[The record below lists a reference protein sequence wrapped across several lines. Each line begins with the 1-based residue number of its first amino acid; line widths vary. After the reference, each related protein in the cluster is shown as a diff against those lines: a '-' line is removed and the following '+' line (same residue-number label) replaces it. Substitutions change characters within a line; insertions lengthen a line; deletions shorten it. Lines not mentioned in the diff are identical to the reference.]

1 MHAAMWPGNTFPDC
15 LESKGLVG
23 RGKNRA
29 PAIALQINRL
39 VLGRDGAGN
48 AFIQVKLGQERPSML
63 LAVAVFLLQF
73 QAAVPTALSP
83 LLAPAADASASADRT
98 LTTIVDSRVNPMNPN
113 SDAREKLAEESS
125 SLSSLVPLRMDSIYS
140 DDKSVHPAWTGVL
153 VAQNSQQFSTIRI
166 PEANDKRYAIRSAES
181 APARRNWLVL
191 SVLEHGAASFDAYS
205 TRQAISR
212 GAVEGDPLMRPFAH
226 SPAIYAALQVGPVLL
241 DVLARHMQRS
251 QYNCERRTWWV
262 PQTASTGM
270 SIFAGVHNMNL
281 KTHP

>member
-1 MHAAMWPGNTFPDC
+1 M
-15 LESKGLVG
+15 
-23 RGKNRA
+23 
-29 PAIALQINRL
+29 
-39 VLGRDGAGN
+39 
-48 AFIQVKLGQERPSML
+48 
-63 LAVAVFLLQF
+63 
-73 QAAVPTALSP
+73 
-83 LLAPAADASASADRT
+83 
-98 LTTIVDSRVNPMNPN
+98 
-113 SDAREKLAEESS
+113 
-125 SLSSLVPLRMDSIYS
+125 
-140 DDKSVHPAWTGVL
+140 
-153 VAQNSQQFSTIRI
+153 
-166 PEANDKRYAIRSAES
+166 
-181 APARRNWLVL
+181 L